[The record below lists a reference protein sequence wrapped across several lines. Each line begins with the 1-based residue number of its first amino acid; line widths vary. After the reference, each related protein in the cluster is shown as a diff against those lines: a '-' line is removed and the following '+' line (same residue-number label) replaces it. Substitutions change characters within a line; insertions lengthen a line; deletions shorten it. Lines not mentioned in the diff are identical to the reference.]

1 MQDQMQDQ
9 MQDLKQNL
17 SVGIDAGNFRLKAAY
32 LNPKNSRAE
41 VICECENFLELRES
55 CEIFLGDFVDSCVL
69 SFSENIPKREHDKL
83 LLSAKT
89 SGFDSVKVIDPY
101 EAIIS
106 GIACKTALIFDIG
119 KANSR
124 AILVKDNH
132 VREKILFPDL
142 SGDSF
147 DRIFAEWLCERFL
160 LSSIDSSVIRDAEK
174 IKIAL
179 SESAHVIYRHAKI
192 SRYDFE
198 RLIRFQIRKILHTLR
213 RLESEYSPEKIFFT
227 GSSCKL
233 PVILESASQILAQTP
248 EFHDNLAAKSAAM
261 KIPELFANSS
271 PNPNP
276 NSNTSQRVRNLRHDL
291 ISLEEIL
298 TRSQKDKLYDMF
310 MKNESGN
317 SETLAI
323 LENLMNELKILKT
336 HA

>member
-1 MQDQMQDQ
+1 

-17 SVGIDAGNFRLKAAY
+17 SHLTHLTIGIDAGNFRLRAAY
-32 LNPKNSRAE
+32 VNPKNSRAE
-41 VICECENFLELRES
+41 VICACENFLELREN
-55 CEIFLGDFVDSCVL
+55 CEIFFNDFVDSCVL
-69 SFSENIPKREHDKL
+69 SLSENLHKLERDKF

-89 SGFDSVKVIDPY
+89 SGFDSVKVIDPDD
-101 EAIIS
+101 AIIS
-106 GIACKTALIFDIG
+106 SIACKTALVFDIG

-124 AILVKDNH
+124 AIVAKDNH
-132 VREKILFPDL
+132 VHEKILFPDL

-147 DRIFAEWLCERFL
+147 DRIFAEWLRERFL
-160 LSSIDSSVIRDAEK
+160 LSSIDSSVLHDAENL
-174 IKIAL
+174 KIAL
-179 SESAHVIYRHAKI
+179 SESEHVIYRHAKI

-233 PVILESASQILAQTP
+233 PIILESAKQILTQTP
-248 EFHDNLAAKSAAM
+248 EFHDNLAAKSAAL
-261 KIPELFANSS
+261 KIPELFTNSS

-276 NSNTSQRVRNLRHDL
+276 DSNTSQRVRNLRHDL

-298 TRSQKDKLYDMF
+298 TRSQKDKLYNMF
-310 MKNESGN
+310 SKNESGN
-317 SETLAI
+317 SDTLTI
-323 LENLMNELKILKT
+323 LENLMNELKTLKT